1 MAVENQRGHLGD
13 KDGSGDPFP
22 VGMRVLA
29 VDDDPICLK
38 VLETLL
44 RKCQYHVTT
53 TNQAVEALKML
64 RENRN
69 KFDLVISDVNMPDM
83 DGFKLLELVGLEMDL
98 PVIMLS
104 SDSDTKLVMKGVT
117 HGACDYLL
125 KPVRIEELKN
135 IWQHVVRRRNFDCRD
150 QNKASNEEK
159 APNIVGESSQGL
171 RSENS
176 ADQSKRLGKKRK
188 DQSEEEEEDG
198 EGNGDDEDPSA
209 QKKPRVVWSV
219 ELHRKFVAAVNQ
231 LGLDKA
237 VPKKILDLMNVE
249 GLTRENVASHL
260 QKYRLYLKKAA
271 QQANMVAALGGS
283 DSYLR
288 MGSIDGYGDFCTSSA
303 SGRISNSTLPSYAS
317 SGIFSRLNSPAG
329 LNMRGI
335 STSALIRPV
344 QSQSINS
351 SLNTLGNIQPS
362 IFPTNQSSSL
372 LHGIP
377 TSIEL
382 NQSKQSNSP
391 TGISQLNQ
399 VDLSGFTVA
408 SSFPDSRA
416 AVNGPNNSLPC
427 VPNNHLMLQGN
438 PQQTHSPGAFRNQS
452 SVRVASLS
460 GESFDMGMC
469 GPSNL
474 LDYNRCNEN
483 WQNAAQLS
491 KFPANSLPLCEPFSN
506 DQLPPTSINAS
517 NSSTPIGN
525 SPVDFSSRT
534 RMTIPVPLDD
544 ARNELRCQEGL
555 IGNIVQ
561 PSSYAPQQRW
571 EEHKLDYNQNMSRP
585 FNPVNSHASH
595 SGVTS
600 SMGHGLN
607 QNNTICSNR
616 FDASLVG
623 QLNGPSPS
631 ISRCTEVEKFSSD
644 IRLKQ
649 NETYILEQMKSQ
661 DGYMQNTFGTL
672 DDIMGAMV
680 KREQNELTL
689 LDGEMGFD
697 AYPVGSCN

>member
-1 MAVENQRGHLGD
+1 MAVENQRDHLGD
-13 KDGSGDPFP
+13 EDGGGDRFP

-29 VDDDPICLK
+29 VDDDPLCLK
-38 VLETLL
+38 VLENLL
-44 RKCQYHVTT
+44 RKCQYQVTT

-104 SDSDTKLVMKGVT
+104 AHSDTKLVMQGVT

-135 IWQHVVRRRNFDCRD
+135 IWQHVVRRKNFDGRD
-150 QNKASNEEK
+150 QSKASNDEK
-159 APNIVGESSQGL
+159 ALNIAGEGSLSL

-176 ADQSKRLGKKRK
+176 ADQNKRLGKKRK
-188 DQSEEEEEDG
+188 DQSEEEDDDG
-198 EGNGDDEDPSA
+198 EGNGDDDDPSA

-231 LGLDKA
+231 LGLEKA

-260 QKYRLYLKKAA
+260 QKYRLYLKKANH
-271 QQANMVAALGGS
+271 QANMVAALGGS

-288 MGSIDGYGDFCTSSA
+288 MGSIDGFGDFCTASG
-303 SGRISNSTLPSYAS
+303 SGRISNTTLPSYAS

-335 STSALIRPV
+335 SSSTLIRPV
-344 QSQSINS
+344 QTQNINS

-362 IFPTNQSSSL
+362 IFSANQSSSL
-372 LHGIP
+372 LQGIP

-382 NQSKQSNSP
+382 NQSKQSNCS
-391 TGISQLNQ
+391 TGLSQLSQ
-399 VDLSGFTVA
+399 VDSSAYTVA
-408 SSFPDSRA
+408 SGFPDSRA
-416 AVNGPNNSLPC
+416 ATVNGPNNSLSC
-427 VPNNHLMLQGN
+427 GSNNHIILQGN
-438 PQQTHSPGAFRNQS
+438 PQQTHGPGTFRNQS
-452 SVRVASLS
+452 SVRSASLNA
-460 GESFDMGMC
+460 ESFGI
-469 GPSNL
+469 GGSSNM
-474 LDYNRCNEN
+474 LDYNRCNKN

-491 KFPANSLPLCEPFSN
+491 KFPANSSPLCEAFGN
-506 DQLPPTSINAS
+506 DQLPPTSINVS
-517 NSSTPIGN
+517 NSGTHIGN
-525 SPVDFSSRT
+525 SPVDFSSR
-534 RMTIPVPLDD
+534 MAMSVPLED
-544 ARNELRCQEGL
+544 
-555 IGNIVQ
+555 VQ
-561 PSSYAPQQRW
+561 PLSYAPQQRW
-571 EEHKLDYNQNMSRP
+571 EEHKLDYDQNLSRP
-585 FNPVNSHASH
+585 FNPVNPYAS
-595 SGVTS
+595 SSAATS

-616 FDASLVG
+616 INASLVG
-623 QLNGPSPS
+623 P
-631 ISRCTEVEKFSSD
+631 CTDVDKFSSD
-644 IRLKQ
+644 IPLKS
-649 NETYILEQMKSQ
+649 NEAYILEQLKSQ
-661 DGYMQNTFGTL
+661 EGFMQNTFGTL

-689 LDGEMGFD
+689 LDGEIGFD
-697 AYPVGSCN
+697 ASYPVGSCN